1 MEHRRFNWTGVRG
14 RALAPGGPSAATAD
28 DGGADRDDTDA
39 AADLDAAFLPPEL
52 LGADIDEVSSDDG
65 GEGGARRGD
74 DGEDAGAM
82 SRGSDSDPSADNMRK
97 ASRRALLAQLKENQ
111 EQLRDEVRATDATRA
126 RALSVG
132 GGGEGAAATT
142 YTRGSA

>member
-1 MEHRRFNWTGVRG
+1 MEHRRFNWTSVRG
-14 RALAPGGPSAATAD
+14 RALAPGGPSAASAD
-28 DGGADRDDTDA
+28 DGAAGRDDPDA
-39 AADLDAAFLPPEL
+39 AAELDAAFLPPEL

-111 EQLRDEVRATDATRA
+111 EQLRDEVPRDR
-126 RALSVG
+126 RALAARTLGGRDGEVG
-132 GGGEGAAATT
+132 
-142 YTRGSA
+142 RLC